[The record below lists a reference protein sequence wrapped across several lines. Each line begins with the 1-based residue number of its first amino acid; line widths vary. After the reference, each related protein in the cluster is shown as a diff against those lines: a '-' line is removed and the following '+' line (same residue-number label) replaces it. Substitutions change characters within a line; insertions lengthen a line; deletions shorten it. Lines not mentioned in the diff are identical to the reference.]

1 MIHWRWPSEN
11 PRSACADGQRDVHD
25 GGVEHD
31 HELGEADHD
40 ERHPAPRF
48 VGVGGARVEDMGMTI
63 YGTIEFRILV
73 GTGINLSV
81 ICDQRR
87 KEATAMTQL
96 DLDEPKPRL
105 GRKRDHT
112 RDPEILDAAL
122 DVLAET
128 GYDGMTIDM
137 VAARAKAGKATLYR
151 RWASKSELVLDAVAC
166 MKSTDVDLASP
177 PDTGTLRGDLVA
189 MVKTPTIRES
199 ERKLKVMAGIV
210 SMIARD
216 PELAAAAQRGARRAA
231 RGGEPH
237 HLPARDRSRRDRRRR
252 RYREA
257 LPDRP
262 GDGRVSHAHDAQ
274 AGGPRVHD
282 RQHRPD
288 HPARRGSP
296 RLNCRRLARRP
307 RSS

>member
-1 MIHWRWPSEN
+1 
-11 PRSACADGQRDVHD
+11 
-25 GGVEHD
+25 
-31 HELGEADHD
+31 
-40 ERHPAPRF
+40 
-48 VGVGGARVEDMGMTI
+48 
-63 YGTIEFRILV
+63 
-73 GTGINLSV
+73 
-81 ICDQRR
+81 
-87 KEATAMTQL
+87 MTQL

-122 DVLAET
+122 DVLADT

-189 MVKTPTIRES
+189 LVKTPTIRES

-216 PELAAAAQRGARRAA
+216 PELAAAAQEALVEPRAA
-231 RGGEPH
+231 ANRIIFQRAIDRGEIPADVDIEKLCLIGPAMVAYRTLMMRKPVDRAFMIGNIDRII
-237 HLPARDRSRRDRRRR
+237 LPA
-252 RYREA
+252 
-257 LPDRP
+257 
-262 GDGRVSHAHDAQ
+262 
-274 AGGPRVHD
+274 AGV
-282 RQHRPD
+282 
-288 HPARRGSP
+288 
-296 RLNCRRLARRP
+296 
-307 RSS
+307 RSSAVAD

>member
-1 MIHWRWPSEN
+1 
-11 PRSACADGQRDVHD
+11 
-25 GGVEHD
+25 
-31 HELGEADHD
+31 
-40 ERHPAPRF
+40 
-48 VGVGGARVEDMGMTI
+48 
-63 YGTIEFRILV
+63 
-73 GTGINLSV
+73 
-81 ICDQRR
+81 
-87 KEATAMTQL
+87 MTQL

-189 MVKTPTIRES
+189 LVKTPTIRES

-216 PELAAAAQRGARRAA
+216 PDLAAAAQEALVEPRAA
-231 RGGEPH
+231 ANRIIFQRAIDRGEIPADVDIEKLCLIGPAMVAYRTLMMRKPVDREFMIGNIDRII
-237 HLPARDRSRRDRRRR
+237 LPA
-252 RYREA
+252 
-257 LPDRP
+257 
-262 GDGRVSHAHDAQ
+262 
-274 AGGPRVHD
+274 AGV
-282 RQHRPD
+282 
-288 HPARRGSP
+288 
-296 RLNCRRLARRP
+296 
-307 RSS
+307 RSSAVAD